1 MVSAWIILNNERYVL
16 YQLRHILCIFY
27 SLHTLSNDEFCDIA
41 VMSEVLTVKIYML
54 PLDFLSMLAEF
65 AILIPVVS

>member
-1 MVSAWIILNNERYVL
+1 MVSAWIILNIERFVL

-27 SLHTLSNDEFCDIA
+27 SLQTLSNDEFCDIA
-41 VMSEVLTVKIYML
+41 VMSEVLTVKIYV
-54 PLDFLSMLAEF
+54 PPVEFLCMLAEF